1 MAALEVVARSKR
13 LKKLNLEALGNA
25 DIFTY
30 VLCENCQNLQHL
42 GKVSPPKSPAPLLV
56 HCKLFVSQRKRC
68 NFSAATAFFQTHLMK
83 LLSCCDPI

>member
-42 GKVSPPKSPAPLLV
+42 GKVSPPKSPTLLLV
-56 HCKLFVSQRKRC
+56 QCKLFASICHNNQNDLTMK
-68 NFSAATAFFQTHLMK
+68 FFCKDCKIEERQ
-83 LLSCCDPI
+83 

>member
-1 MAALEVVARSKR
+1 MTQIHIGPNINEDKKMAALEVVARSKR

-56 HCKLFVSQRKRC
+56 HCKLFASI
-68 NFSAATAFFQTHLMK
+68 
-83 LLSCCDPI
+83 CDNNQNET

>member
-42 GKVSPPKSPAPLLV
+42 GKVSPPKSPCTSFRV
-56 HCKLFVSQRKRC
+56 HCKHFASICDNNQNDLSMK
-68 NFSAATAFFQTHLMK
+68 FFCKDCKIEERQ
-83 LLSCCDPI
+83 

>member
-42 GKVSPPKSPAPLLV
+42 GKVSPPKSPQSPEPLSEFTV
-56 HCKLFVSQRKRC
+56 ILFLDS
-68 NFSAATAFFQTHLMK
+68 
-83 LLSCCDPI
+83 